1 MRFEWSVIEGGVVF
15 EWWEKWME
23 CIENEEYEWDWWDVD
38 YVCVLKEDGCNLLGI
53 YRVMKE

>member
-1 MRFEWSVIEGGVVF
+1 MF
-15 EWWEKWME
+15 EWWENWME